1 VLVFT
6 RNADDNALDARMGA
20 QAFKGVQ
27 NDGASEE
34 REILLGDRGLHPPAL
49 TARGDEGPDSV
60 SGAQARLTGY

>member
-1 VLVFT
+1 M

-27 NDGASEE
+27 DNRTSEE
-34 REILLGDRGLHPPAL
+34 REILLGDRGLHPPSL

-60 SGAQARLTGY
+60 SGGQARLTGY